1 MLVIIIIVAV
11 IAIALL
17 LTFKKK
23 EIPQLI
29 IGCDGWNGML
39 PGVKP
44 EFNGPSYVYT
54 DGVESPEIR
63 FDVPIIGYRIAPN
76 LILYIYSAYDIR
88 RSEILPFA
96 QKRHTLPLTL
106 KDVRTLKENLD
117 GLNTLV
123 SIIEECPLPEDD
135 FWVDTGTGF
144 EIYSLREGQ
153 VIPQDRRYLGERS
166 ACLVM
171 KIER

>member
-17 LTFKKK
+17 LILKGKKAP
-23 EIPQLI
+23 ELI
-29 IGCDGWNGML
+29 VGCEGWNGLL

-54 DGVESPEIR
+54 DGVESLGIR
-63 FDVPIIGYRIAPN
+63 FGVPIIGYRIAPD
-76 LILYIYSAYDIR
+76 LILYVYSAYDIR

-96 QKRHTLPLTL
+96 QKHHALPLTT
-106 KDVRTLKENLD
+106 KDVETLKENLD
-117 GLNTLV
+117 RLNTLIGV
-123 SIIEECPLPEDD
+123 IEEYPLPEDD

-153 VIPQDRRYLGERS
+153 VIPQDRRYLGEMS